1 MRYRRSVL
9 CSLYPCHY
17 SPSGFLANRAPDWM
31 ERVFSYT
38 RVYTPFVVKG
48 TTMSHSHQPAHPNQ
62 PTHSDQPAHPNQPTH
77 PNQPVNPNQ
86 TIHPDQSN
94 PTDRY
99 EQVLADVVTRTQ
111 AELHSLIAQFQT
123 EVAMLHQESA
133 STIQE
138 QTALLRLCQGTLAQV
153 RQETTEAVDHVQRE
167 LRSVRRETDV
177 LAPQTRK
184 KPARASLT
192 GCLTLYGALM
202 LLLMIVGIFSHVM
215 H

>member
-1 MRYRRSVL
+1 M
-9 CSLYPCHY
+9 
-17 SPSGFLANRAPDWM
+17 
-31 ERVFSYT
+31 
-38 RVYTPFVVKG
+38 
-48 TTMSHSHQPAHPNQ
+48 SHQPAPRNRTQPTQSDQPVNYNQ
-62 PTHSDQPAHPNQPTH
+62 PTNSDQPVNRTQPTQSD
-77 PNQPVNPNQ
+77 QP
-86 TIHPDQSN
+86 N

-99 EQVLADVVTRTQ
+99 EQVLADVVARTQ
-111 AELHSLIAQFQT
+111 TELNSLIAQFQT

-202 LLLMIVGIFSHVM
+202 LLLMIVGIVSHVM

>member
-1 MRYRRSVL
+1 
-9 CSLYPCHY
+9 
-17 SPSGFLANRAPDWM
+17 M

-48 TTMSHSHQPAHPNQ
+48 TTMSHSHQPAPRNRTQPTQSDQPVNYNQ
-62 PTHSDQPAHPNQPTH
+62 PTNSDQP
-77 PNQPVNPNQ
+77 
-86 TIHPDQSN
+86 N

-99 EQVLADVVTRTQ
+99 EQVLADVVARTQ
-111 AELHSLIAQFQT
+111 TELNSLIAQFQT

>member
-48 TTMSHSHQPAHPNQ
+48 TTMSHSHQPAPRNRTQ
-62 PTHSDQPAHPNQPTH
+62 PTQSDQP
-77 PNQPVNPNQ
+77 NP
-86 TIHPDQSN
+86 I
-94 PTDRY
+94 DRY
-99 EQVLADVVTRTQ
+99 EQVLADVVARTQ
-111 AELHSLIAQFQT
+111 TELNSLIAQFQT

-167 LRSVRRETDV
+167 LRSVRRETDG

-202 LLLMIVGIFSHVM
+202 LLLMIVGIVSHVM